1 MGASCV
7 CKPTAQGA
15 RESHLCADQ
24 RVLRKR
30 CLGRTVSPSPV
41 WDVAES
47 DAWTLTNPS
56 PRVRGSFLTPSSQS
70 SWGLV
75 SGQLAKGGGGGRGRV
90 VVKWKRG
97 RFSTNPKPETG
108 IFEILTNPKP
118 ELGTRCSKASNLYS
132 TA

>member
-7 CKPTAQGA
+7 CEPTAQGA

-56 PRVRGSFLTPSSQS
+56 PRVRGSSYSLLSKLLGACLWSVCQR
-70 SWGLV
+70 GR
-75 SGQLAKGGGGGRGRV
+75 GGGGGV

-97 RFSTNPKPETG
+97 RFSTNPKPERG

-118 ELGTRCSKASNLYS
+118 ELGTRCFKASNLYS